1 MTDDKPDKDFLDAII
16 DFDWDALAD
25 LNRKAASLM
34 RLAVGLPF
42 ATASSGPLFTVGDT
56 DATDLTLSNTD
67 ANERTPRY
75 TSALDVVV
83 PHWEITLLAPALYVN
98 MLKRGFGFRSGFWG
112 DLQKDLDGLD
122 EHMDSIF
129 GMLGQ
134 TFPRFP
140 DFERTLG
147 SAASNEEDGPM
158 MSSWSTSSSSSSS
171 LSSSDQES
179 SEKRVVSTSTSTSRR
194 LQEDGRVRVYTMK
207 RKVFSDGSEETEEND
222 EIVDGRN
229 GSNGNG
235 GGVTSWRFN
244 DDGILSRTSWPP
256 RQ

>member
-1 MTDDKPDKDFLDAII
+1 MTDDKPDKDFLDAIL

-42 ATASSGPLFTVGDT
+42 ATASSGPLFTVGDIDST
-56 DATDLTLSNTD
+56 DITVLNTD
-67 ANERTPRY
+67 ANVRPPRQ
-75 TSALDVVV
+75 TSALDVVA

-112 DLQKDLDGLD
+112 DLQRDLDGLD

-134 TFPRFP
+134 TFPKFP

-147 SAASNEEDGPM
+147 SASSNEEDGPM
-158 MSSWSTSSSSSSS
+158 MSSWSSSSSSSSS
-171 LSSSDQES
+171 LFSLDPES
-179 SEKRVVSTSTSTSRR
+179 SEKKVISTSTSTSRR
-194 LQEDGRVRVYTMK
+194 LQEDGRMRVHTVK

-222 EIVDGRN
+222 EVVDERN
-229 GSNGNG
+229 GSNENG
-235 GGVTSWRFN
+235 GGVTSSRFN